1 MMHPVLEMAGILLGG
16 LLTAA
21 LFALNIV
28 SLLRGRRVF
37 RGPRSCRLK
46 ML

>member
-1 MMHPVLEMAGILLGG
+1 MIHPLIEISGTALGAA
-16 LLTAA
+16 LTVV

-28 SLLRGRRVF
+28 SLIRGRRIF

-46 ML
+46 YL

>member
-1 MMHPVLEMAGILLGG
+1 MIHPILETAGMLLGG
-16 LLTAA
+16 LVTVSLIT
-21 LFALNIV
+21 LNII

>member
-1 MMHPVLEMAGILLGG
+1 MIHPVAQLTGMLLGG
-16 LLTAA
+16 LLTLS
-21 LFALNIV
+21 LFTLNII

-46 ML
+46 TL

>member
-1 MMHPVLEMAGILLGG
+1 MILNVLEMAGMLLGG

-21 LFALNIV
+21 LFALNIY
-28 SLLRGRRVF
+28 SLLRGRRIF

>member
-1 MMHPVLEMAGILLGG
+1 MILNLMELAGILLGG
-16 LLTAA
+16 LLTIAA
-21 LFALNIV
+21 FGVNIYALI
-28 SLLRGRRVF
+28 RGRRVF

>member
-1 MMHPVLEMAGILLGG
+1 MIQMILESAGILLGG
-16 LLTAA
+16 LVTVA

-28 SLLRGRRVF
+28 SLVRGRRVF

-46 ML
+46 YL

>member
-1 MMHPVLEMAGILLGG
+1 MLLGG
-16 LLTAA
+16 LLTLS
-21 LFALNIV
+21 LFTLNII

-46 ML
+46 TL